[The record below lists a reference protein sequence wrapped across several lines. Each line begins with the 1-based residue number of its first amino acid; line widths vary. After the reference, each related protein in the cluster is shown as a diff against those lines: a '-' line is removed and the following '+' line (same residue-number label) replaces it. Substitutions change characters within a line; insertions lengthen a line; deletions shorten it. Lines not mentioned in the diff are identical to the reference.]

1 MMSFSAR
8 LALEREAAAAAAADG
23 SGRHVVGD
31 DSTLVSTRET
41 DTVEAT
47 QKEYDMAKEQLR
59 PPDAVK
65 EQSEPT
71 GRPTGSGGG
80 GTHLFSNTGSGF
92 VKQWLFVLTLALH
105 FATVAAGPTFGND
118 EIYNACNAKFAG
130 DSMKTY
136 KKKGCEF
143 YHQGYSGGSGYYSCC
158 SLAQCNSAC
167 VRFMCVFGGI
177 VLALECVYRCC

>member
-8 LALEREAAAAAAADG
+8 LALEREGAAAAAADD

-92 VKQWLFVLTLALH
+92 VKQWLFVLTLVLH
-105 FATVAAGPTFGND
+105 VATVAAGPTFGND
-118 EIYNACNAKFAG
+118 EIYNACNATFAG
-130 DSMKTY
+130 DGSKAY

-143 YHQGYSGGSGYYSCC
+143 YHQGYSGGDGYSCC
-158 SLAQCNSAC
+158 SLAQCNGAC

>member
-1 MMSFSAR
+1 MTSFSAC

-80 GTHLFSNTGSGF
+80 GTHLFSNMGSGF

-130 DSMKTY
+130 DSYETY
-136 KKKGCEF
+136 NKKGCEF
-143 YHQGYSGGSGYYSCC
+143 YHQGYSGGSGYSCC
-158 SLAQCNSAC
+158 SLAQCNIAC

>member
-1 MMSFSAR
+1 MSFSAR

-105 FATVAAGPTFGND
+105 VATVAAGPTFGND

-130 DSMKTY
+130 ESFEISN
-136 KKKGCEF
+136 KKGCEF
-143 YHQGYSGGSGYYSCC
+143 YHQGYSFGSGYSCC
-158 SLAQCNSAC
+158 SLAQCNRAC